1 MRRPLAA
8 SALAV
13 TALLAVPAAAQVPGD
28 AINVSPAVAGKPSH
42 LIMDLRTAEDPAANG
57 RPAKQVVMR
66 AATGF
71 KFDTRARSETCSPAK
86 ASANNCP
93 ANSKIG
99 SGTANATVSNGV
111 FTQPVTADLD
121 VFLAPPVKSGDAA
134 GVVLHIKERSTGA
147 EANVTGRILKTSGPF
162 GLELRV
168 EDFSSA
174 NAAAP
179 NGFTVKLDRLQAD
192 VGASR
197 TEKVTKHKTV
207 KKNGKKKKVA
217 YKVKV
222 VRDLIRNPTTCSGS
236 WPYQVRVRYSDTD
249 ESVRDGSVACSG

>member
-13 TALLAVPAAAQVPGD
+13 IALLAAPAAAQVPGD
-28 AINVSPAVAGKPSH
+28 AVNVTPAVAGKPSH
-42 LIMDLRTAEDPAANG
+42 LLMDLRTSEDPAANG
-57 RPAKQVVMR
+57 RAAKAVVMR
-66 AATGF
+66 AAAGF
-71 KFDTRARSETCSPAK
+71 KFDTRARSETCSPSQV
-86 ASANNCP
+86 SANACP
-93 ANSKIG
+93 ADSQIG
-99 SGTANATVSNGV
+99 SGTAQATVSNGA
-111 FTQPVTADLD
+111 FSQPVTADLT
-121 VFLAPPVKSGDAA
+121 VFLTPPLQPGDAA

-147 EANVTGRILKTSGPF
+147 EANVSGRVIKIGAPF

-168 EDFSSA
+168 DDFSSA

-192 VGASR
+192 VSASR

-207 KKNGKKKKVA
+207 TKHGKKKKVA